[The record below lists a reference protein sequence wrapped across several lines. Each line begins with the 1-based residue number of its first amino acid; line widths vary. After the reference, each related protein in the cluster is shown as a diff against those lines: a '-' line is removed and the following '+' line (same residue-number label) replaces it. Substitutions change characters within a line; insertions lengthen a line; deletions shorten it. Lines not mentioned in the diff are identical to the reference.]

1 MNMQYTKRIVTLIA
15 GVAALGL
22 ATTAQAGLK
31 EDLAEAASTFAVSR
45 QHYLQAQQ
53 ELGQALGVKADVT
66 KKLAEAQKLTGS
78 KNKKDQDK
86 ASALTAEA
94 KKEIDAAMATAGAL
108 SDKQKEHLQKAG
120 AAFAEGAS
128 KDALLTPKA
137 VKLAE
142 DAKKAVEAAKNAKGV
157 GALKASK
164 DAAELSTAAATL
176 NTGLAM
182 DVKEALALA
191 PKMIALGKKNNVEL
205 PSVEGAMKALG
216 GNP

>member
-108 SDKQKEHLQKAG
+108 SDKQKEHLQN
-120 AAFAEGAS
+120 
-128 KDALLTPKA
+128 P
-137 VKLAE
+137 
-142 DAKKAVEAAKNAKGV
+142 
-157 GALKASK
+157 
-164 DAAELSTAAATL
+164 
-176 NTGLAM
+176 GLQR
-182 DVKEALALA
+182 
-191 PKMIALGKKNNVEL
+191 PGKKEQEQGQETYQGKNRRT
-205 PSVEGAMKALG
+205 ALRRHRKSMG
-216 GNP
+216 